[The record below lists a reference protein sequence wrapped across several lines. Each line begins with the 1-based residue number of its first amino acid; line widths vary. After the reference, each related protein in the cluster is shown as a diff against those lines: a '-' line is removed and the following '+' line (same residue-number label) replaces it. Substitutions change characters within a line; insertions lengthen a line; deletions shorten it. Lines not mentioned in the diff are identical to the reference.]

1 MSGERHPSRK
11 SNSLSIVD
19 DANAKNLHRPLRFGS
34 KADIASGPRRVRFTQ
49 NADIA
54 ERHRHVRFVPKADI
68 NHFSERRGVSGY
80 AFHLKTSRPRGS
92 GRTDRRRAW

>member
-34 KADIASGPRRVRFTQ
+34 EADIVLVSQLNGKMSAFGGEADMIRTRV
-49 NADIA
+49 N
-54 ERHRHVRFVPKADI
+54 VR
-68 NHFSERRGVSGY
+68 
-80 AFHLKTSRPRGS
+80 
-92 GRTDRRRAW
+92 